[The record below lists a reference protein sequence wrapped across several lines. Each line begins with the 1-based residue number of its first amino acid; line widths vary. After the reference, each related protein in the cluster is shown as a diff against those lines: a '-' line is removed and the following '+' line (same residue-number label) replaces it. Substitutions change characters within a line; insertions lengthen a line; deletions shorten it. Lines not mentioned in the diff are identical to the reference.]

1 MPPNRGNKLR
11 VRCSEISAP
20 SHIRVDDNSDEMD
33 RSDGGSLTRF
43 QSWSVRVS

>member
-11 VRCSEISAP
+11 VRCSGVSAE
-20 SHIRVDDNSDEMD
+20 SHICVDDNSDEMD